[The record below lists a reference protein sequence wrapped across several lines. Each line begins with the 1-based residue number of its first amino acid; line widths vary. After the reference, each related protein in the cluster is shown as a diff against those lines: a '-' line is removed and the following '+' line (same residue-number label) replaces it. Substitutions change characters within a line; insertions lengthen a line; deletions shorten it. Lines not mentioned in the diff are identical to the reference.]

1 MTTSRRLSDHAT
13 VPSKDNPADLLSCG
27 VRPST
32 LPHTDLWWNGP
43 SWLQSSPSEWPSQPQ
58 LTLKSLPELRAQVL
72 LIPSTRPDKFWDRYS
87 SFTYLVRVV
96 AWIRR
101 FFHNVKHSRS
111 ERISEAVLTSAET
124 LSSKLQLFRLSQHEV
139 YPEVF
144 DALVVGKKLP
154 KSHSLSAYDVSL
166 EADCLLRVSG
176 RVRQREN
183 KHQLQSLVPLSLK
196 SYLTCLF
203 ITSFH
208 SINSHPGVSSMLCL
222 LAGEFHIPGLKRF
235 LKHLSRRCVICQKA
249 YARPLSQQMGML
261 PAVRTTPASPFTSTG
276 LDFAGPV
283 QIRQGY
289 TR

>member
-1 MTTSRRLSDHAT
+1 MNTFVSNRVSIIQNAVPDSTWRY
-13 VPSKDNPADLLSCG
+13 VPSKDNPADLLSRG

-32 LPHTDLWWNGP
+32 LPHTNLWWNGP
-43 SWLQSSPSEWPSQPQ
+43 PWLQSSPSEWPSQPQ
-58 LTLKSLPELRAQVL
+58 LTPKSLPELRAQVL
-72 LIPSTRPDKFWDRYS
+72 LIPSTRPDKFWDRYLL
-87 SFTYLVRVV
+87 FTYLVRVV

-124 LSSKLQLFRLSQHEV
+124 LSSKLQLFHLSQREV

-183 KHQLQSLVPLSLK
+183 KH
-196 SYLTCLF
+196 F
-203 ITSFH
+203 ITS
-208 SINSHPGVSSMLCL
+208 
-222 LAGEFHIPGLKRF
+222 
-235 LKHLSRRCVICQKA
+235 
-249 YARPLSQQMGML
+249 
-261 PAVRTTPASPFTSTG
+261 T
-276 LDFAGPV
+276 
-283 QIRQGY
+283 
-289 TR
+289 